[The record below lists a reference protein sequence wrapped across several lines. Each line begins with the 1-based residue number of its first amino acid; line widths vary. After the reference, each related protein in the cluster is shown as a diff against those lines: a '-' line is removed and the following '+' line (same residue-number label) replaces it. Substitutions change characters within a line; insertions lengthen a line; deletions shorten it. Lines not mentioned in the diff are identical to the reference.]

1 MSNSSAKPVASNL
14 ALPQAARPDELL
26 REFVNL
32 RDRDAAARFIRRY
45 GVPRPEYGEDQ
56 CLWTRNLFRKIW
68 ERKLTDEK
76 IEDQLEL
83 LLGIYIHR
91 KGSEEYY
98 ERPALRVDWNRRSI
112 RAVPRDLLDLMVVT
126 LLVNAKRLRLCANQE
141 CPARYFVAHRTDQR
155 YCPGDCA
162 QLAQREHKQTWWA
175 KHGKQWRRRQK
186 QSHRRSKKLKG
197 KARRK
202 TRERR

>member
-45 GVPRPEYGEDQ
+45 GVPRPEYGEDE
-56 CLWTRNLFRKIW
+56 CLWARDLFRKIW
-68 ERKLTDEK
+68 ERKHTDEK
-76 IEDQLEL
+76 IEEQLEL

-91 KGSEEYY
+91 KGSKEYY

-112 RAVPRDLLDLMVVT
+112 RTVPRDLLDLIVVT

-141 CPARYFVAHRTDQR
+141 CPARYFVARRTDQR

-162 QLAQREHKQTWWA
+162 QLAQREHKQAWWA
-175 KHGKQWRRRQK
+175 KHGKQWRRRRAGK
-186 QSHRRSKKLKG
+186 KAKTRSK
-197 KARRK
+197 RRQK
-202 TRERR
+202 R